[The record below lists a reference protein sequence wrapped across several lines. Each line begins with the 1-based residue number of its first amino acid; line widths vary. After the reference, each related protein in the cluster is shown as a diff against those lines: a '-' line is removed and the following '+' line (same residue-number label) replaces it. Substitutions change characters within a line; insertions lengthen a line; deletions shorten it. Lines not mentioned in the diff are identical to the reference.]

1 MKERIK
7 LDNIFS
13 SSLVLNDLTLGGL
26 ASNWE
31 NKINIPQFLL
41 KVLSIGLFFVLKF
54 KHFSYRYKDFCRAG
68 RSSPQE

>member
-1 MKERIK
+1 MKEQIK

-31 NKINIPQFLL
+31 NKINI
-41 KVLSIGLFFVLKF
+41 
-54 KHFSYRYKDFCRAG
+54 H
-68 RSSPQE
+68 